1 MPKNVTNCFAVIYI
15 PFYALQCARQKR
27 LLEKSARDNNLLSQL
42 SFPVLET
49 DPGLEHSRTLNTGVL
64 DDVSSSI
71 PAGLLDQDAIHVI
84 ELNHA
89 AEGAGILPG
98 MSTSQALAR
107 TSELV
112 LYKRSPAN
120 EQHLQNT
127 LLQLAYRYSPLIEN
141 SAPGICTLDLKGKR
155 TRTHQPSLRE
165 LLAQLWSI
173 GLQAQAGI
181 SSNSELALQVAR
193 IADPILEISEDDSLL
208 QSLALESLAPS
219 PYLLDILQS
228 WGIRTLGAFTR
239 LPREEI
245 GQRLG
250 LEALSLWDRAAGRST
265 KLLQLLH
272 PPETF
277 EEAIDFEQRLETLEP
292 LLFILRRFL
301 ESLSLRIESSYLLIA
316 ELRLML
322 TLEDGEKI
330 VRYLQIPAPT
340 RNVETLFGIASQYLE
355 TLQTTAPVISFHLE
369 VMPSRPAGHQFDLFH
384 GGLKDPNRFFQ
395 TLGRLTAL
403 VGHEKVGI
411 PKRMDTH
418 RPDSLQMVMPELGW
432 SRKSVKKSCPK
443 TGPGLRRY
451 RPGMTA
457 RVELSDGKPVLL
469 QSSLISG
476 RILEARGP
484 WKLSGNWWDRT
495 RWETQEWDIALD
507 NGGLYRI
514 ALKTADFN
522 EDQRRTIDVHDD
534 RFRSLALQDQWEVV
548 GVYD

>member
-1 MPKNVTNCFAVIYI
+1 MHNKVTNCFAVIYI
-15 PFYALQCARQKR
+15 PFYALQCARLKR
-27 LLEKSARDNNLLSQL
+27 LLEKSARGNSPLEQL
-42 SFPVLET
+42 SFPVLEK
-49 DPGLEHSRTLNTGVL
+49 DLPNVAESSIL
-64 DDVSSSI
+64 DDVSSDLPI
-71 PAGLLDQDAIHVI
+71 GLLDQEGIRVI
-84 ELNHA
+84 ELNQA
-89 AEGAGILPG
+89 AEGVGILPG

-107 TSELV
+107 ASELV

-155 TRTHQPSLRE
+155 IRHHQTGLRE
-165 LLAQLWSI
+165 LLAQLRSI

-181 SSNSELALQVAR
+181 GSNSELALQAAR
-193 IADPILEISEDDSLL
+193 IAAPILEISEDGHLL
-208 QSLALESLAPS
+208 QSLALESLTPS
-219 PYLLDILQS
+219 PYLLDILRS
-228 WGIRTLGAFTR
+228 WGIHTLGAFSR
-239 LPREEI
+239 LPREEV

-250 LEALSLWDRAAGRST
+250 LEALSLWDRAAGRSN
-265 KLLQLLH
+265 KLLQVVH

-277 EEAIDFEQRLETLEP
+277 EESIDFEQRLETLEP

-301 ESLSLRIESSYLLIA
+301 ENLSLRIESIYLLIA
-316 ELRLML
+316 ELRLTL

-330 VRYLQIPAPT
+330 VRLLQIPDPT
-340 RNVETLFGIASQYLE
+340 RDVETLFGIAGQYLE
-355 TLQTTAPVISFHLE
+355 TLQTTAPVTSFHLE
-369 VMPSRPAGHQFDLFH
+369 VMPSRPAGYQFDLFQ

-395 TLGRLTAL
+395 TLARLAAL
-403 VGHEKVGI
+403 VGYEKVGI
-411 PKRMDTH
+411 PQRMDTH
-418 RPDSLQMVMPELGW
+418 RPDSLQMLMPELGW
-432 SRKSVKKSCPK
+432 SRKSIKKSLRPK

-451 RPGMTA
+451 RPAMSA
-457 RVELSDGKPVLL
+457 RVELNDGKPFLL

-484 WKLSGNWWDRT
+484 WKLSGNWWDLT

-514 ALKTADFN
+514 AQKADFN
-522 EDQRRTIDVHDD
+522 EGRRRTTGVHND
-534 RFRSLALQDQWEVV
+534 RSRSLALQDQWEVV

>member
-1 MPKNVTNCFAVIYI
+1 MLKNGTNCFAVIYI
-15 PFYALQCARQKR
+15 PFYALQCARQKW
-27 LLEKSARDNNLLSQL
+27 LLEKSARGKSPLDQL
-42 SFPVLET
+42 TFPVLDT
-49 DPGLEHSRTLNTGVL
+49 DLPKVAEPCVL
-64 DDVSSSI
+64 DEASSDL
-71 PAGLLDQDAIHVI
+71 PAGLLDQEGIHVI
-84 ELNHA
+84 QLNHA
-89 AEGAGILPG
+89 AEGVGILSG

-107 TSELV
+107 ASELV

-141 SAPGICTLDLKGKR
+141 TAPGICTLDLKGKR
-155 TRTHQPSLRE
+155 IRHHQPGLRE
-165 LLAQLWSI
+165 LLAQLRSV

-181 SSNSELALQVAR
+181 GSNSELALQAAR
-193 IADPILEISEDDSLL
+193 IADPILEISEDSRLL

-219 PYLLDILQS
+219 PYLLDILKS

-239 LPREEI
+239 LPREEV

-250 LEALSLWDRAAGRST
+250 LEALSLWDHAAGRST
-265 KLLQLLH
+265 KLLQLVH

-277 EEAIDFEQRLETLEP
+277 EESIDLEQRLETLEP

-301 ESLSLRIESSYLLIA
+301 ENLSLRIESIYLLIA
-316 ELRLML
+316 ELRLTL

-330 VRYLQIPAPT
+330 VRLLQIPAPT
-340 RNVETLFGIASQYLE
+340 RDVETLFGIAGQYLE
-355 TLQTTAPVISFHLE
+355 TLQTTAPVTSFRLE
-369 VMPSRPAGHQFDLFH
+369 VMPSRPTGHQFDLFQ

-395 TLGRLTAL
+395 TLARLAAL

-411 PKRMDTH
+411 PQRMDTH
-418 RPDSLQMVMPELGW
+418 QPDSLQMLMPELGW
-432 SRKSVKKSCPK
+432 SRKSVKKNGRPK

-451 RPGMTA
+451 RPAMTA
-457 RVELSDGKPVLL
+457 HVESCDGKPVLL
-469 QSSLISG
+469 QSSMISG

-484 WKLSGNWWDRT
+484 WKLSGNWWDLT

-507 NGGLYRI
+507 NGGIYRI
-514 ALKTADFN
+514 AQKTADFN
-522 EDQRRTIDVHDD
+522 EGRRGTRGVHDD
-534 RFRSLALQDQWEVV
+534 RSRSLALQDQWAVV

>member
-1 MPKNVTNCFAVIYI
+1 MHNKVTNCFAVIYI
-15 PFYALQCARQKR
+15 PFYALQCARLKR
-27 LLEKSARDNNLLSQL
+27 LLEKSARGNSPLEQL
-42 SFPVLET
+42 SFPVLEK
-49 DPGLEHSRTLNTGVL
+49 DLPNVAESSIL
-64 DDVSSSI
+64 DDVSSDLPI
-71 PAGLLDQDAIHVI
+71 GLLDQEGIRVI
-84 ELNHA
+84 ELNQA
-89 AEGAGILPG
+89 AEGVGILPG
-98 MSTSQALAR
+98 MSSSQALAR
-107 TSELV
+107 ASELV

-155 TRTHQPSLRE
+155 IRHHQTGLRE
-165 LLAQLWSI
+165 LLAQLRSI

-181 SSNSELALQVAR
+181 GSNSELALQAAR
-193 IADPILEISEDDSLL
+193 IAAPILEISEDRHLL
-208 QSLALESLAPS
+208 QSLALESLTPS
-219 PYLLDILQS
+219 PYLLDILRS
-228 WGIRTLGAFTR
+228 WGIRTLGAFSR
-239 LPREEI
+239 LPREEV

-250 LEALSLWDRAAGRST
+250 LEALSLWDRAAGRSN
-265 KLLQLLH
+265 KLLQVVH

-277 EEAIDFEQRLETLEP
+277 EESIDFEQRLETLEP

-301 ESLSLRIESSYLLIA
+301 ENLSLRIESIYLLIA
-316 ELRLML
+316 ELRLTL

-330 VRYLQIPAPT
+330 VRLLQIPDPT
-340 RNVETLFGIASQYLE
+340 RDVETLFGIAGQYLE
-355 TLQTTAPVISFHLE
+355 TLQTTAPVTSFHLE
-369 VMPSRPAGHQFDLFH
+369 VMPSRPAGYQFDLFQ

-395 TLGRLTAL
+395 TLARLAAL
-403 VGHEKVGI
+403 VGYEKVGI
-411 PKRMDTH
+411 PQRMDTH
-418 RPDSLQMVMPELGW
+418 RPDSLQMLMPELGW
-432 SRKSVKKSCPK
+432 SRKSIKKSLRTK

-451 RPGMTA
+451 RPAMSA
-457 RVELSDGKPVLL
+457 RVELNDGKPFLL

-484 WKLSGNWWDRT
+484 WKLSGNWWDLT

-514 ALKTADFN
+514 AQKADFN
-522 EDQRRTIDVHDD
+522 EGRRRTTGVHND

>member
-1 MPKNVTNCFAVIYI
+1 MHKDVITCFAVIYI
-15 PFYALQCARQKR
+15 PFYALQCAWQRR
-27 LLEKSARDNNLLSQL
+27 VLEKCALNRSSLDQC
-42 SFPVLET
+42 SFDIIEADT
-49 DPGLEHSRTLNTGVL
+49 SRMGKQGIL
-64 DDVSSSI
+64 DDGSSDF
-71 PAGLLDQDAIHVI
+71 PAGLLDQEGMHVI

-89 AEGAGILPG
+89 AEYAGIQPG

-107 TSELV
+107 ASELA
-112 LYKRSPAN
+112 LYKRSPSN

-127 LLQLAYRYSPLIEN
+127 LLQLGYRYSPFIES

-155 TRTHQPSLRE
+155 IRKHQPWLRE
-165 LLAQLWSI
+165 LLAQLRSI
-173 GLQAQAGI
+173 GLKAQAGI
-181 SSNSELALQVAR
+181 GFNPEIALQAAK
-193 IADPILEISEDDSLL
+193 IADPVLEIFEDCNLL
-208 QSLALESLAPS
+208 QSLPLESLAPS
-219 PYLLDILQS
+219 PFLLDILKN
-228 WGIRTLGAFTR
+228 WGIRTLGGLTR

-265 KLLQLLH
+265 KMLQLVQ

-277 EEAIDFEQRLETLEP
+277 EESIDFEQRLETLEP

-301 ESLSLRIESSYLLIA
+301 ERLSLRIESIYLLIA

-330 VRYLQIPAPT
+330 VRLLQIPAPT
-340 RNVETLFGIASQYLE
+340 RDVDTLFGIAAQYLE
-355 TLQTTAPVISFHLE
+355 TLQTTAPVTSFHLA
-369 VMPSRPAGHQFDLFH
+369 VMPSKPAGHQFDLFQ

-395 TLGRLTAL
+395 TLARLAAL
-403 VGHEKVGI
+403 VGNEKVGI
-411 PKRMDTH
+411 PKKIDTH
-418 RPDSLQMVMPELGW
+418 RPDSLQMLMPELGW
-432 SRKSVKKSCPK
+432 SRKNIKKSGRSK

-451 RPGMTA
+451 RPGVAA
-457 RVELSDGKPVLL
+457 RVELNDGKPVLM

-495 RWETQEWDIALD
+495 RWETKEWDIALD

-514 ALKTADFN
+514 AQKTTNFN
-522 EDQRRTIDVHDD
+522 EDQRRTTDVNDD
-534 RFRSLALQDQWEVV
+534 RSRSLALQEQWEVV